1 MKFTKLFKSFFTRKR
16 RNKSRN
22 LNKKKNHQN
31 RKTKRRYTMRGG

>member
-1 MKFTKLFKSFFTRKR
+1 MKFTQLFKSFFTRKR

-22 LNKKKNHQN
+22 LNKKKN